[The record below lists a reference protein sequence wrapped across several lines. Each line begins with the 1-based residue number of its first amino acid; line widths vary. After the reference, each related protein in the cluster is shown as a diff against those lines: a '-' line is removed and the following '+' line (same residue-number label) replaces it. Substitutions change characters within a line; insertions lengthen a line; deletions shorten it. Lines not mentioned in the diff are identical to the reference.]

1 MSKAR
6 QLADLGNVYDDGAL
20 SNRNL
25 IINGAMQVAQRG
37 TSVTGVTSSGYRTCD
52 RFVVSMLTL
61 GTWTISQSTD
71 APEGF
76 ANSLKLDCTT
86 ADASPAA
93 GDYLFIDQRIEGQ
106 NLQMLKKGTSNA
118 LPLTLSFWVK
128 SSKTGDFQVNLNDI
142 DNTRIISSVVTINA
156 TSTWEQKT
164 ITFDGDTTGT
174 LGNDNDTSLRV
185 EMWFDAGSNWT
196 SGATATAWESLV
208 SADRAAGT
216 TLALGN
222 STSNELYIT
231 GVQLE
236 VGDTATPF
244 EHEPYSVTLQKCQRY
259 YQIWGAKG
267 KDYHAKP
274 MWIYNSTQAATAI
287 DLPQDMRAAPSFSVV
302 GNVQNSSGG
311 SVGVSAWALYYAG
324 NWVGCSALEAGTASP
339 TSFRLDA
346 DSFDSIT
353 SGGACGLYGGTDC
366 YITLDSEL

>member
-25 IINGAMQVAQRG
+25 IINGAMQVAQRD

-128 SSKTGDFQVNLNDI
+128 SSKTGDFQVNLNDT

-222 STSNELYIT
+222 STSNELYLT

-244 EHEPYSVTLQKCQRY
+244 EHRSYGDELARCQRY
-259 YQIWGAKG
+259 YSYG
-267 KDYHAKP
+267 DYRGTTVTYDQVVSP
-274 MWIYNSTQAATAI
+274 PNIYHPVE
-287 DLPQDMRAAPSFSVV
+287 LRASPSLSF
-302 GNVQNSSGG
+302 G
-311 SVGVSAWALYYAG
+311 SVSTSSSDGISGLSSSVT
-324 NWVGCSALEAGTASP
+324 GTHYSNSKGFA
-339 TSFRLDA
+339 A
-346 DSFDSIT
+346 YIT
-353 SGGACGLYGGTDC
+353 STSTGYGWIAYSWTADA
-366 YITLDSEL
+366 EL

>member
-1 MSKAR
+1 MSSKAR
-6 QLADLGNVYDDGAL
+6 GLADLGNAFDDGAL

-25 IINGAMQVAQRG
+25 IINGAMQVAQRN

-52 RFVVSMLTL
+52 RFAVSMLTL

-174 LGNDNDTSLRV
+174 LGNDNGTSLRV
-185 EMWFDAGSNWT
+185 EMWFDVGSNWT
-196 SGATATAWESLV
+196 SGATPTAWESLV
-208 SADRAAGT
+208 NADRAAGT

-236 VGDTATPF
+236 LGDTATPF
-244 EHEPYSVTLQKCQRY
+244 EHRSYGDELARCQRY
-259 YQIWGAKG
+259 YF
-267 KDYHAKP
+267 YEFES
-274 MWIYNSTQAATAI
+274 IYGGRYSTGSGFAGFAS
-287 DLPQDMRAAPSFSVV
+287 LPVTMRADPTIS
-302 GNVQNSSGG
+302 
-311 SVGVSAWALYYAG
+311 Y
-324 NWVGCSALEAGTASP
+324 EAVRTTTGLTAYASP
-339 TSFRLDA
+339 NSAQYLMTDTSPYVQGLSADA
-346 DSFDSIT
+346 
-353 SGGACGLYGGTDC
+353 
-366 YITLDSEL
+366 EL

>member
-222 STSNELYIT
+222 STSNELYLT

-244 EHEPYSVTLQKCQRY
+244 EHRSYGDELARCQRY
-259 YQIWGAKG
+259 YQTY
-267 KDYHAKP
+267 DDN
-274 MWIYNSTQAATAI
+274 NSHMFLFNTTDAASGSYYQSR
-287 DLPQDMRAAPSFSVV
+287 LHPVVMRAAP
-302 GNVQNSSGG
+302 
-311 SVGVSAWALYYAG
+311 
-324 NWVGCSALEAGTASP
+324 TASYADTNASNMS
-339 TSFRLDA
+339 TSFTTTMYKDSSRWTFTATGSDYNAYIRFIPSYDA
-346 DSFDSIT
+346 
-353 SGGACGLYGGTDC
+353 
-366 YITLDSEL
+366 EL

>member
-25 IINGAMQVAQRG
+25 IINGAMKVAQRG

-128 SSKTGDFQVNLNDI
+128 SSKTGDFQVNLNDT

-222 STSNELYIT
+222 STSNELYLT

-244 EHEPYSVTLQKCQRY
+244 EHRSYGDELARCQRY
-259 YQIWGAKG
+259 YSYG
-267 KDYHAKP
+267 DYRGTTVTYDQVVSP
-274 MWIYNSTQAATAI
+274 PNIYHPVE
-287 DLPQDMRAAPSFSVV
+287 LRASPSLSF
-302 GNVQNSSGG
+302 G
-311 SVGVSAWALYYAG
+311 SVSTSSSDGISGLSSSVT
-324 NWVGCSALEAGTASP
+324 GTHYSNSKGFA
-339 TSFRLDA
+339 A
-346 DSFDSIT
+346 YIT
-353 SGGACGLYGGTDC
+353 STSTGYGWIAYSWTADA
-366 YITLDSEL
+366 EL

>member
-222 STSNELYIT
+222 STSNELYLT

-244 EHEPYSVTLQKCQRY
+244 EHRPYGDELARCQRY
-259 YQIWGAKG
+259 YYQVGGVGGLLLGGYVTGASDDYTSPFSYPTVMRTEPTVTTTGTWSTSNTAQTKPSVTRV
-267 KDYHAKP
+267 KDYACT
-274 MWIYNSTQAATAI
+274 IYVTT
-287 DLPQDMRAAPSFSVV
+287 
-302 GNVQNSSGG
+302 SGT
-311 SVGVSAWALYYAG
+311 G
-324 NWVGCSALEAGTASP
+324 NWYM
-339 TSFRLDA
+339 DA
-346 DSFDSIT
+346 DSADDLIKFD
-353 SGGACGLYGGTDC
+353 A
-366 YITLDSEL
+366 EL